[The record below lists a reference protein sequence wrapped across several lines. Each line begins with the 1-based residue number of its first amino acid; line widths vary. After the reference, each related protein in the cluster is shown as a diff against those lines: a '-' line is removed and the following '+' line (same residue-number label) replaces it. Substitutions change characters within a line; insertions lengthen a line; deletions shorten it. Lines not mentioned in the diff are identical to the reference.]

1 MRLAVQL
8 PRLASLVLVL
18 AATFAGSDAGADAP
32 KPLQKAPADPTALVP
47 AGTYRPLFPPT
58 PAETSIP
65 VRAFRMDREP
75 VTNAEF
81 LSFVRRHREWAR
93 GSVAPILAESGY
105 LAQWR
110 GPDELGPGV
119 DGEQPVVSVSWF
131 AARAF
136 CASRGER
143 LPAEAEWERAAAASR
158 TQADGSLDAAFRAEL
173 LATYSRPTPARLAH
187 VGAGAPNLWGLRDMH
202 GLVWEW
208 VADFGN
214 AVAAF
219 SAGPDRLRFCG
230 AGASA
235 ASDGTDFAA
244 FERSAFRSSLRA
256 SYAIKNLGF
265 RCAADVA
272 TGGST

>member
-1 MRLAVQL
+1 MLAGL
-8 PRLASLVLVL
+8 GTVLLGAVL
-18 AATFAGSDAGADAP
+18 AADGAAAEPPRPRQDG
-32 KPLQKAPADPTALVP
+32 TAVVP

-58 PAETSIP
+58 PGETSIP
-65 VRAFRMDREP
+65 VRAFRMDRLP

-81 LSFVRRHREWAR
+81 LSFVRANPEWAR
-93 GSVAPILAESGY
+93 GRVAPILAESGY
-105 LAQWR
+105 LASWR
-110 GPDELGPGV
+110 SPDELGADV
-119 DGEQPVVSVSWF
+119 DPAQPVVSVSWF

-143 LPAEAEWERAAAASR
+143 LPLEAEWERAAAASR

-173 LATYSRPTPARLAH
+173 LATYSRPAAPRLAH
-187 VGAGAPNLWGLRDMH
+187 VGTGAPNLFGLRDLH

-235 ASDGTDFAA
+235 ATDGTDFAA
-244 FERSAFRSSLRA
+244 FERTAFRSSLRGR
-256 SYAIKNLGF
+256 YTIKNLGF
-265 RCAADVA
+265 RCAADV